1 MDISMT
7 ELVEDLKFSTRMQQ
21 TPMPYSDEDY
31 LRNVKHGLKQLF
43 VDTQRA
49 SVYDKKA
56 YYDNDGEIFYP
67 YELTATE
74 EEYVLLVSMQA
85 FYEQVASSYMGLMN
99 YTTDALSV
107 QHADKPY
114 ENAKHRLGDLEA
126 RIRTL
131 YYKMVKYTLPLAE
144 D

>member
-1 MDISMT
+1 MDVSIT
-7 ELVEDLKFSTRMQQ
+7 ELVEDLKFNTRMQQ
-21 TPMPYSDEDY
+21 TSVPYSDEDY
-31 LRNVKHGLKQLF
+31 LKNVKQGLKQLF

-49 SVYDKKA
+49 SFYNKNA

-74 EEYVLLVSMQA
+74 EEYVALAAMRA
-85 FYEQVASSYMGLMN
+85 FYEQVAASYMGLMN

-114 ENAKHRLGDLEA
+114 ENAKHRLADVEA
-126 RIRTL
+126 RIRAL
-131 YYKMVKYTLPLAE
+131 YYKMVDYTLPLIL